1 MDNSVIVRTIVPIF
15 LLMGSG
21 YISRRIS
28 ILRAGDERVLNA
40 YVYYFALPAL
50 FTVDLAETS
59 FTRQNLNFILA
70 GILPVLIVTILFLLL
85 YLIFR
90 FSRDTLYILILTTV
104 FGSLG
109 FFGIP
114 FVMFAFPGQE
124 SESLATLSAA
134 TISAFSV
141 AISIGVLEFYRLG
154 KVNLR
159 EGTRHIA
166 QRLSRN
172 PLILSILVGVF
183 FSLMGIALPVP
194 LSKTLHMLGSTTA
207 TVAIFLLGVFLYG
220 RTYRNIATA
229 ARLSLLRM
237 VLLPIIALGVAHLMG
252 LPGLQRTTVV
262 LMHGMPIAISM
273 IVLSE
278 RYDFQKETIASLV
291 LISSLSAG
299 IYLNVW
305 LVLLGL

>member
-1 MDNSVIVRTIVPIF
+1 MNGSIIVLTIVPIF
-15 LLMGSG
+15 LLMGIG

-28 ILRAGDERVLNA
+28 ILRAGDERVLNS

-50 FTVDLAETS
+50 FTIDLAETS

-70 GILPVLIVTILFLLL
+70 GILPVLIVTALFLLL

-90 FSRDTLYILILTTV
+90 FSRDTLYLLILTTV

-154 KVNLR
+154 KVNLW

-166 QRLSRN
+166 RRLSQN
-172 PLILSILVGVF
+172 PLILSILVGIF
-183 FSLMGIALPVP
+183 FSLTGLALPVP
-194 LSKTLHMLGSTTA
+194 ISKTLHMLGSTTA

-220 RTYRNIATA
+220 RTYRNMATA
-229 ARLSLLRM
+229 AGLSLLRM
-237 VLLPIIALGVAHLMG
+237 ALLPIIALGVALLMG
-252 LPGLQRTTVV
+252 LPGIQKTTLV
-262 LMHGMPIAISM
+262 LMHSMPIAISM

-278 RYDFQKETIASLV
+278 RYDFQKETIASL
-291 LISSLSAG
+291 LLLSSLSAG